1 MLPEDFPRRP
11 MGSLVAIK
19 RDGARQPAL
28 ALERPPEKR
37 VGGRDIPLGA
47 EQEVDRLSLLVDRA
61 IEVSPAAFDLHVG
74 LVDAPGGA
82 GSVREAVP
90 PLFEFRNIAL
100 DPAHD
105 RGMGQG
111 NSALGHHFHEIS
123 KAQLEPQIPA
133 HAEDDDLPVEMAAL
147 EKIIHAQ
154 HLGSLPPKAGLWGIC
169 PASAVCTR
177 AIKPLVEFLDISA
190 TQYTA
195 KPHRQA
201 AHRSEFHRRGLEGI
215 YRCRLWPGQ

>member
-37 VGGRDIPLGA
+37 LGGRDIPLGA

-105 RGMGQG
+105 
-111 NSALGHHFHEIS
+111 
-123 KAQLEPQIPA
+123 
-133 HAEDDDLPVEMAAL
+133 DL
-147 EKIIHAQ
+147 
-154 HLGSLPPKAGLWGIC
+154 
-169 PASAVCTR
+169 
-177 AIKPLVEFLDISA
+177 
-190 TQYTA
+190 
-195 KPHRQA
+195 
-201 AHRSEFHRRGLEGI
+201 
-215 YRCRLWPGQ
+215 